1 MKGCGVARFGGEM
14 RGCCKGD
21 CEAGGMCLGLLLQ
34 EGWLLTLSGGTEPA
48 AVPGPPA
55 QGEGRAGMQPQ
66 GSEEPVDRE

>member
-1 MKGCGVARFGGEM
+1 
-14 RGCCKGD
+14 
-21 CEAGGMCLGLLLQ
+21 MCLGLLLQ